1 MTGSAAQG
9 ASAPPSAG
17 PASSGARITLDHV
30 SHRYITDHGEVVH
43 AVADTSVEIPAGQFT
58 CVVGPSGCG
67 KTTLLKA
74 IAGFLRPTGGRVLAG
89 GQPVTGP
96 GPDRGVVFQH
106 ANLYPWL
113 TVRKNVELG
122 LRFRGAPA
130 AERVAAA
137 EEALEMVGLAGF
149 MDAKPYELSGG
160 MQQRCQIAR
169 VLASDPGIILM
180 DEPFGALDAITRRRL
195 QNELLSIARQKK
207 KTIFFIT
214 HSVDEAVFL
223 GDRVLVMSPRPG
235 RVVMDQSVDISS
247 HYDHQLLDELRSA
260 PEYTVL
266 RDRISEAIREDE
278 H

>member
-1 MTGSAAQG
+1 MTAAVPETPTSTG
-9 ASAPPSAG
+9 VA
-17 PASSGARITLDHV
+17 ITLDHV
-30 SHRYITDHGEVVH
+30 SHRYITDAGEVVH
-43 AVADTSVEIPAGQFT
+43 ALADTSIEIPAGQFV

-89 GQPVTGP
+89 GQPVEGP
-96 GPDRGVVFQH
+96 GAERGVVFQQ

-122 LRFRGAPA
+122 LRFRGVA
-130 AERVAAA
+130 AAQRRAAA
-137 EEALEMVGLAGF
+137 EEALELVGLSRF
-149 MDAKPYELSGG
+149 IDAKPYELSGG

-195 QNELLSIARQKK
+195 QNELLAIARQKK

-223 GDRVLVMSPRPG
+223 GDRVVVMSPRPG
-235 RVVMDQSVDISS
+235 RVVMDQPVQISS
-247 HYDHQLLDELRSA
+247 HYDRLLLDELRSV
-260 PEYTVL
+260 PEYTEL

>member
-1 MTGSAAQG
+1 M
-9 ASAPPSAG
+9 
-17 PASSGARITLDHV
+17 SSGVGITLDHL
-30 SHRYITDHGEVVH
+30 SHRYITDAGEVVH
-43 AVADTSVEIPAGQFT
+43 AVADTSVQIPAGQFV

-74 IAGFLRPTGGRVLAG
+74 IAGFLRPTGGQVLAG
-89 GQPVTGP
+89 GEPVRGP
-96 GPDRGVVFQH
+96 GAQRGVVFQQ

-122 LRFRGAPA
+122 LRFRGTPA
-130 AERVAAA
+130 AERRAAA
-137 EEALEMVGLAGF
+137 EEALDLVGLVKF

-169 VLASDPGIILM
+169 VLATDPGIILM
-180 DEPFGALDAITRRRL
+180 DEPFGALDAITRHRL
-195 QNELLSIARQKK
+195 QNELLTIARQKK

-223 GDRVLVMSPRPG
+223 GDRVIVMSPRPG
-235 RVVMDQSVDISS
+235 RVVMDQPVQISS
-247 HYDHQLLDELRSA
+247 HYDRLLLDELRSV
-260 PEYTVL
+260 PEYTQL

>member
-1 MTGSAAQG
+1 MTA
-9 ASAPPSAG
+9 
-17 PASSGARITLDHV
+17 PASQEPAPGAQVSTGVGITLDRV
-30 SHRYITDHGEVVH
+30 SHRYITDAGEVVH
-43 AVADTSVEIPAGQFT
+43 ALADTSVEIPAGQFV

-74 IAGFLRPTGGRVLAG
+74 IAGFLRPTGGQVLAG

-96 GPDRGVVFQH
+96 GAERGVVFQQ

-113 TVRKNVELG
+113 TVRRNVELG
-122 LRFRGAPA
+122 LRFRGVASA
-130 AERVAAA
+130 RRRAAA
-137 EEALEMVGLAGF
+137 EEALELVGLSRF
-149 MDAKPYELSGG
+149 IDAKPYELSGG

-195 QNELLSIARQKK
+195 QNELLSIARQKR

-223 GDRVLVMSPRPG
+223 GDRVIVMSPRPG
-235 RVVMDQSVDISS
+235 RVVMDQPVQISS
-247 HYDHQLLDELRSA
+247 HYDRLLLDELRSV
-260 PEYTVL
+260 PEYTEL
-266 RDRISEAIREDE
+266 RDSISEAIREDE
-278 H
+278 Q

>member
-1 MTGSAAQG
+1 MTDAAQG
-9 ASAPPSAG
+9 RPAAPTAGQASPG
-17 PASSGARITLDHV
+17 VGITLDHV
-30 SHRYITDHGEVVH
+30 SHRYITDSGEVVH

-74 IAGFLRPTGGRVLAG
+74 IAGFLRPTGGQVLAG
-89 GQPVTGP
+89 GEPVTGP
-96 GPDRGVVFQH
+96 GAERGVVFQH

-113 TVRKNVELG
+113 TVRKNVEVG
-122 LRFRGAPA
+122 LRFRGVPA
-130 AERVAAA
+130 AQRRAAA
-137 EEALEMVGLAGF
+137 EEALHLVGLARF
-149 MDAKPYELSGG
+149 MDSKPYELSGG
-160 MQQRCQIAR
+160 MQQRAQIAR

-235 RVVMDQSVDISS
+235 RVVMDQDVQISS
-247 HYDHQLLDELRSA
+247 HYDHPLLDELRSA
-260 PEYTVL
+260 PEFTRL
-266 RDRISEAIREDE
+266 RDTISEAIREDE
-278 H
+278 P